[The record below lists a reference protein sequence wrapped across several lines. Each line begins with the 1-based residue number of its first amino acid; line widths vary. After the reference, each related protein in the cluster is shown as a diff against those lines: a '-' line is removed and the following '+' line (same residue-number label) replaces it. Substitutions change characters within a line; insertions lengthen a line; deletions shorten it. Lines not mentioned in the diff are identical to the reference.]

1 MTDALVLTGL
11 SSAYGAVVALH
22 DMSARVA
29 ERSVTALIG
38 SNGAGKTTA
47 LRTIAGMLP
56 ARQGSIQFNGEDIT
70 ALRADQRVERGI
82 AMVPEGRMV
91 FAQMTVE
98 ENLRV
103 GAIARRARLAAA
115 DRLAAVYA
123 RFPRL
128 AERRRQPAGTLSG
141 GEQQMLAIGRGLMAD
156 PRILLLDEPTLGLAP
171 LMADMIF
178 ETIKELCSD
187 GLTILIAEQDVRRT
201 LALSSHAYVLEN
213 GRVVLDGAGAELEN
227 DPKIKTAYLG
237 L

>member
-1 MTDALVLTGL
+1 MTDALVLTRL
-11 SSAYGAVVALH
+11 SSGYGAVIALH
-22 DMSARVA
+22 EISARVA

-47 LRTIAGMLP
+47 LRTISGVLP
-56 ARQGSIQFNGEDIT
+56 ARHGSIHLDGMDIT

-91 FAQMTVE
+91 FSQMTVE

-103 GAIARRARLAAA
+103 GAIARRARPAAA
-115 DRLAAVYA
+115 ERLAAVYT

-128 AERRRQPAGTLSG
+128 AERRRQMAGTLSG
-141 GEQQMLAIGRGLMAD
+141 GEQQMLAIGRALMAD
-156 PRILLLDEPTLGLAP
+156 PHILLLDEPTLGLAP
-171 LMADMIF
+171 LMADVIF

-201 LALSSHAYVLEN
+201 LVLSKHAYVLEN

-227 DPKIKTAYLG
+227 DPSIKKAYLG